1 MRKRLKV
8 LTVGCKANFADSAS
22 VVRLAV
28 AEGFDIVTDA
38 QPADVVVINSCTVTH
53 RADRDSRSHARRAR
67 RENPKATVILTGC
80 YAQVSPQEREKIPE
94 VDHWFGLAA
103 RDAPAAEEGALA
115 RVLHEISGNGPGDPE
130 LLSDYAADL
139 LLGHRRTYLKIQDGC
154 DFSCAYCVVPLA
166 RGRNRSVPE
175 EEIIARAVRAEA
187 EGARELVLT
196 GIHIGLYGVDFGKRD
211 ALPGLIRK
219 LLRNTTRTRI
229 RLSSVEPGEIT
240 GMLVETIAGDPR
252 VCAHLH
258 VPLQSGCDRTL
269 ARMRRPY
276 RSVEYGK
283 VVSDAALRIRRL
295 SLGADVIVGF
305 PCETPADF
313 EETVRFLRDSPVTY
327 LHVFPYSARPG
338 TESARWEDDVTSPE
352 KKERVSRLLSLS
364 ERMREAFLSRQVGTT
379 VDVLAEAADREGAW
393 LSGRSGNYA
402 EVVFPGTPSEIGEIH
417 HVSVESVRDGRL
429 SGRRALPEGGL

>member
-22 VVRLAV
+22 VVRVAV
-28 AEGFDIVTDA
+28 AEGFDIVADT
-38 QPADVVVINSCTVTH
+38 QPAEVVVINSCTVTH
-53 RADRDSRSHARRAR
+53 RADRDSRSHARKAR
-67 RENPKATVILTGC
+67 RENPEATVILTGC
-80 YAQVSPQEREKIPE
+80 YAQVSPPEREKIPE
-94 VDHWFGLAA
+94 VDHWVGLTE
-103 RDAPAAEEGALA
+103 RDAPAAEEGGLA
-115 RVLHEISGNGPGDPE
+115 GILHEVSGFGPGNPE

-139 LLGHRRTYLKIQDGC
+139 LLGHRRTFLKIQDGC

-175 EEIIARAVRAEA
+175 AEIIARAVRSEA

-196 GIHIGLYGVDFGKRD
+196 GIHIGLYGADSGKRD
-211 ALPGLIRK
+211 ALPGLVRK
-219 LLRNTTRTRI
+219 LLRNTTRARI

-240 GMLVETIAGDPR
+240 GALVETIAGDPR

-276 RSVEYGK
+276 RRVDYGK
-283 VVSDAALRIRRL
+283 VVSDAALRIRGL

-305 PCETPADF
+305 PGETPADF
-313 EETVRFLRDSPVTY
+313 EETVRFLRDSPITY

-338 TESARWEDDVTSPE
+338 TESAGLVDDVPSAE
-352 KKERVSRLLSLS
+352 KKGRVSRLRSLS
-364 ERMREAFLSRQVGTT
+364 ARMREAFLSRQVGTT
-379 VDVLAEAADREGAW
+379 VDVLAETTDREGAT

-402 EVVFPGTPSEIGEIH
+402 EVDFPGSASEIGEIH
-417 HVSVESVRDGRL
+417 RVCVESVRDERL
-429 SGRRALPEGGL
+429 SGTRA